1 MEPTIAPTGAKSLSA
16 APSLEAP
23 SVETGPSPLE
33 EVLVGSV
40 VVELSLE
47 PRSKLVPVLSAADEV
62 LVLSPPGMP
71 LLKSVLELLSA
82 LLVRVLPLLLPLV
95 DAWQAAT
102 SSSIWKARW
111 GQ

>member
-1 MEPTIAPTGAKSLSA
+1 MAPTGAKSLSA
-16 APSLEAP
+16 APSFEAP
-23 SVETGPSPLE
+23 SVETGPLPTE

-40 VVELSLE
+40 VVEVPSE
-47 PRSKLVPVLSAADEV
+47 PRSKPVPVLSAADEV
-62 LVLSPPGMP
+62 MVLSDPPPGMP
-71 LLKSVLELLSA
+71 LLKSVLALSSA

-95 DAWQAAT
+95 DAWQAAN